1 MATHATTTTQ
11 IPTRL
16 SATKLD
22 KLSHIELVKHS
33 AFFQKHDENM
43 EKANL
48 KLEKKI
54 KQLTEKLEKEK
65 EKKQAKQAKKKSA
78 PPCHSVPIEAQI
90 QEIANLALAIRKRFP
105 YSGKENHFQAAM
117 EMELRNKGYI
127 VSQELARLLHYQP
140 LNSCQQARQLPHDIR
155 CREDLTIPNLK
166 LVLELKQVKSLGVPE
181 HQQLMRYMRERYTY
195 EPDWGAQTQGLL
207 INFGDEDVEVVYM
220 FYPPTVPPENTVAIA
235 EPIEIREPE
244 IVRVRILK
252 EPIPHL
258 DDISRQFIAA

>member
-1 MATHATTTTQ
+1 MTT
-11 IPTRL
+11 PTRL
-16 SATKLD
+16 SAKKLA
-22 KLSHIELVKHS
+22 KLSQIELVKHT
-33 AFFQKHDENM
+33 AFFQKHDEEM
-43 EKANL
+43 EKVNL
-48 KLEKKI
+48 KLEKKV

-65 EKKQAKQAKKKSA
+65 EKKQAKKKST
-78 PPCHSVPIEAQI
+78 PPLYEVPIEAQI
-90 QEIANLALAIRKRFP
+90 QEIANLALVIRKRFP

-140 LNSCQQARQLPHDIR
+140 LNSCQPARQLPHDIR

-166 LVLELKQVKSLGVPE
+166 LILELKQVKSLGVPE

-195 EPDWGAQTQGLL
+195 EPDWGLQTQGLL

-220 FYPPTVPPENTVAIA
+220 FYPPTVPPENTFIA
-235 EPIEIREPE
+235 EPIEVREPE